1 MPRQPQ
7 SESQFTDSEA
17 GRTLRR
23 LSLASCLPDFW
34 HCLTRDFRDPD

>member
-17 GRTLRR
+17 GHTLRR

-34 HCLTRDFRDPD
+34 HSLTRDFRDPD